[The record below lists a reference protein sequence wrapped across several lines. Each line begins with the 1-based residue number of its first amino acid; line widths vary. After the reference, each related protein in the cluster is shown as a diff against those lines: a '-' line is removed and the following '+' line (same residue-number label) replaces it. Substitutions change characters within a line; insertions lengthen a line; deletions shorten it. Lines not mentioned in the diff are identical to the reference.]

1 MGRGCRRAF
10 TVSDL
15 GEIWE
20 RGGVTY
26 SKYGISLVAN
36 STEGEFENGSRRKL
50 SSMRNALLGQKIYK
64 FKICNGL

>member
-1 MGRGCRRAF
+1 MGEG
-10 TVSDL
+10 
-15 GEIWE
+15 
-20 RGGVTY
+20 GGVTY